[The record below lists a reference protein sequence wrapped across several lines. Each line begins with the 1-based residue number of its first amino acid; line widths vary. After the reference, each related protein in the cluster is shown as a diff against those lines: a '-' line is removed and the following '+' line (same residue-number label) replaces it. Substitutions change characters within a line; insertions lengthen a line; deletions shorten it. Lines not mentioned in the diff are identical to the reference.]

1 MAIDRENIANISVF
15 TGFLHS
21 DNEQTVADAF
31 FKFIIHVIA
40 KAKKYTSFR
49 LDNNLLK

>member
-21 DNEQTVADAF
+21 DNEQMMAGAF
-31 FKFIIHVIA
+31 KQFITHAIA
-40 KAKKYTSFR
+40 KIKKYTNFR
-49 LDNNLLK
+49 